1 MRVSDSSVEGDADRV
16 AKIQVGNRA
25 QNAAEGGLRP

>member
-1 MRVSDSSVEGDADRV
+1 VGGNTDRV

-25 QNAAEGGLRP
+25 LVAAQGGVSS